1 MKKLLFVYNPTSG
14 AGTIVK
20 KIPQIIKIFSNANYQ
35 TDLYPTKA
43 KFDGKD
49 KVIADYK
56 EYDRIVVAGGD
67 GMLNELV
74 NAIMSIDADI
84 EVGYI
89 PTGTTNDFAHTH
101 KISKKILKSAKIAVS
116 DNLQKLDVGQFDD
129 TYFSYVAATGFG
141 TKASY
146 ATDQKTKKRWKFLAY
161 IAYALKDLNKKS
173 LTAMCRKMT
182 IVADNEIIEGEFIF
196 AGISNSLSIAGMK
209 NLTDKHASLTDGMLE
224 GLFIP
229 LPKGIKEWN
238 QLVQAFLNRNYEGSP
253 LLKFIKAQNFEITCD
268 PTDWTLD
275 GEHGSSHEKVVIKAI
290 PQALNIALPRRK
302 AKKIKKAIKKREKQ
316 NRKLQ

>member
-101 KISKKILKSAKIAVS
+101 KISKKIL
-116 DNLQKLDVGQFDD
+116 L
-129 TYFSYVAATGFG
+129 
-141 TKASY
+141 
-146 ATDQKTKKRWKFLAY
+146 
-161 IAYALKDLNKKS
+161 
-173 LTAMCRKMT
+173 
-182 IVADNEIIEGEFIF
+182 
-196 AGISNSLSIAGMK
+196 
-209 NLTDKHASLTDGMLE
+209 
-224 GLFIP
+224 
-229 LPKGIKEWN
+229 
-238 QLVQAFLNRNYEGSP
+238 
-253 LLKFIKAQNFEITCD
+253 
-268 PTDWTLD
+268 
-275 GEHGSSHEKVVIKAI
+275 
-290 PQALNIALPRRK
+290 
-302 AKKIKKAIKKREKQ
+302 
-316 NRKLQ
+316 